1 MLTLQMNILFIIF
14 LIWKHYFYI
23 MSKNLKELVLHQ
35 IYDVITNKKY
45 EEIST
50 FGEMIGLEK
59 LRVLIELLQTLDG
72 TGIVEQSEENLHTSA
87 GTEFKPNAVKSYAP
101 LITTLKDSNPCA
113 SCPNYKQAKA
123 TGTQLICNCTLGLP
137 NILA

>member
-1 MLTLQMNILFIIF
+1 
-14 LIWKHYFYI
+14 

-45 EEIST
+45 EELST

-72 TGIVEQSEENLHTSA
+72 TEIVEQSEENLHTSA
-87 GTEFKPNAVKSYAP
+87 
-101 LITTLKDSNPCA
+101 
-113 SCPNYKQAKA
+113 
-123 TGTQLICNCTLGLP
+123 GTQLICNCTLGLP